1 MKKSLLLLAFSALM
15 IAPSSQSFAASN
27 SNDIKEAASQVS
39 NEPAVGTA
47 QDAMKEFKSLS
58 KKEQKERFKE
68 AKKEIKNLYKKAPTA
83 ESRKWLRLTLIFLA
97 AAVGLAIISAL
108 VSVPFIG
115 VLSGILGLGAAI
127 FFVLW
132 LVAAAGTV

>member
-58 KKEQKERFKE
+58 NKEQKERFKE

-83 ESRKWLRLTLIFLA
+83 QSRKYLRLTLIFLA
-97 AAVGLAIISAL
+97 AAIGLGIIAAFVPFVGILSGLA
-108 VSVPFIG
+108 
-115 VLSGILGLGAAI
+115 GLGAVI